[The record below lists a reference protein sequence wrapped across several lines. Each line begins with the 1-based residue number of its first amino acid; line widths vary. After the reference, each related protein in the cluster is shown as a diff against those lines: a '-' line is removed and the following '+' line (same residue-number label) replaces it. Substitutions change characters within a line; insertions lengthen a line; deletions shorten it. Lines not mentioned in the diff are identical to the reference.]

1 MLWKNASL
9 LALASGLLV
18 QSARLWLRRSQ
29 THSAQP
35 RRAELARAVQRWEDE
50 GGSPAD
56 TAAAPPKRRARKPAA
71 TQASRA
77 PH

>member
-1 MLWKNASL
+1 MMWKNASL

-18 QSARLWLRRSQ
+18 QSARLWLRRSR
-29 THSAQP
+29 TPGTSA
-35 RRAELARAVQRWEDE
+35 RALDQARAVQRWEDE

-56 TAAAPPKRRARKPAA
+56 MVAAPRRRRARKPAA
-71 TQASRA
+71 MQASGA